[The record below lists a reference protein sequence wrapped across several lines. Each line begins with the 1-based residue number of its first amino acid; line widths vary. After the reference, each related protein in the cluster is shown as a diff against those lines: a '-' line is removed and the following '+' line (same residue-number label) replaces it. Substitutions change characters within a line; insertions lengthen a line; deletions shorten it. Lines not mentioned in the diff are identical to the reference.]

1 MKIKHFK
8 FKSVQSTNNIAIKL
22 IKDNKLKPTL
32 ISTDSQTKGR
42 GTMGKKW
49 VSKKGNVFISI
60 FFEIN
65 QKKINFKQYALLNAC
80 ILRLVISTLIKKKIK
95 IKWPND
101 SMYNNDKIC
110 GILQEVLEFRGKKYL
125 IIGIGINTLTSII
138 NNKFK
143 SITLSEC
150 TTREIK
156 NIDILED
163 LKITYENFLND
174 MNKYKISYLE
184 KKYLK
189 GVR

>member
-65 QKKINFKQYALLNAC
+65 RSSLAHSVMS
-80 ILRLVISTLIKKKIK
+80 LV
-95 IKWPND
+95 
-101 SMYNNDKIC
+101 C
-110 GILQEVLEFRGKKYL
+110 FHA
-125 IIGIGINTLTSII
+125 
-138 NNKFK
+138 
-143 SITLSEC
+143 
-150 TTREIK
+150 
-156 NIDILED
+156 
-163 LKITYENFLND
+163 FL
-174 MNKYKISYLE
+174 
-184 KKYLK
+184 
-189 GVR
+189 

>member
-32 ISTDSQTKGR
+32 ISSDSQTKGR

-65 QKKINFKQYALLNAC
+65 QKKINFKQYAVLNAC
-80 ILRLVISTLIKKKIK
+80 ILRLVISSLIKKKIQ

-101 SMYNNDKIC
+101 LMYNNDKIC
-110 GILQEVLEFRGKKYL
+110 GILQEVINIKKKNFLIVGIGLNTNNKPKNKSFYSTSLKNIIKKDLNNKIVIQKIKEKYEKFLTEIKKY
-125 IIGIGINTLTSII
+125 
-138 NNKFK
+138 
-143 SITLSEC
+143 
-150 TTREIK
+150 
-156 NIDILED
+156 
-163 LKITYENFLND
+163 
-174 MNKYKISYLE
+174 SYL
-184 KKYLK
+184 KLKAKY
-189 GVR
+189 R